1 MVDEAAAG
9 EDEDFGVDAA
19 AAAEEEED
27 MERDI
32 PRFIRFVS
40 NSRRLRNGI
49 SASEI
54 TRQHPRYWED
64 PKKKQRWRA

>member
-9 EDEDFGVDAA
+9 EDDDFGVDAA
-19 AAAEEEED
+19 AAAAEAAEEED

-32 PRFIRFVS
+32 LRLPQRPCGGLSDLFR

-49 SASEI
+49 LANVI
-54 TRQHPRYWED
+54 TRHHPR
-64 PKKKQRWRA
+64 